1 MKPNALEPVLA
12 GALQMEEKPILRAR
26 QFAQDEALMLVNS
39 LERLGLHM
47 GDTADTHGQLTH
59 VCESMSV
66 MIIALMAYARGLTPQ
81 VASQK
86 PNSTI
91 IVQ

>member
-1 MKPNALEPVLA
+1 MSNALDPILA
-12 GALQMEEKPILRAR
+12 GALQMEERPVIPAR

-47 GDTADTHGQLTH
+47 GDTADTHSQLSH
-59 VCESMSV
+59 VCESLSV

-86 PNSTI
+86 PNTNILLS
-91 IVQ
+91 